1 MKPKKQ
7 DSKYQNPWPLWT
19 QLILLVWRLIWF
31 LACSWTP
38 KFMNPWRL
46 FILKVFGANISGIPF
61 VHSAVKIQIPW
72 HLTMRHRSCLGD
84 RSNAYSLGKIVILEG
99 ATVAQEAYLC
109 TGTHDFKDPSLQLI
123 TKPITIGKNSFIGV
137 RAMVLPGVRI
147 GNQAIVGAMS
157 VVSKDVPDHQ
167 IVAGNPAKNIG
178 ERLIS

>member
-1 MKPKKQ
+1 
-7 DSKYQNPWPLWT
+7 
-19 QLILLVWRLIWF
+19 
-31 LACSWTP
+31 
-38 KFMNPWRL
+38 MNPWRL